1 MLQIIFN
8 KAQGRFRTVT
18 KTSYK
23 GSNGILLLYS
33 VEDKSSYDF
42 IANVI
47 KSIEA
52 NKKEEMVIILVGN
65 KSHLESRMISEEE
78 GKKLA
83 EKYGYPFF
91 ECSTENKSDVNEVFE
106 YMTREIY
113 KRIKE
118 GKMKEPLIRIKK
130 ETGKEKKG
138 CANKFISVVRGEFF

>member
-33 VEDKSSYDF
+33 VEVKSSYDF
-42 IANVI
+42 IANAI

-65 KSHLESRMISEEE
+65 KSHLETRIISEEK
-78 GKKLA
+78 GKELA
-83 EKYGYPFF
+83 DKYGYPFF
-91 ECSTENKSDVNEVFE
+91 ECSTENKSEVKEVFE
-106 YMTREIY
+106 YMAKEIY
-113 KRIKE
+113 KWIKE
-118 GKMKEPLIRIKK
+118 GKMKDPLIRIKK

-138 CANKFISVVRGEFF
+138 CAK